1 METKITRKFG
11 LLTTIAMIV
20 GIVIGSGIFFKTAD
34 ILTAVDGN
42 LWLSSLGWVLGAVG
56 IIFGGLTIATYAKKE
71 DTVGGIITYS
81 EMAWGKT
88 FGYLTGWFQVVFY
101 YPALT
106 AIISWVAAAYI
117 LVLFG
122 APGPFSTGEFT
133 TFSWVLTV
141 LVMGFFFIF
150 NSFATKKAGQFQSF
164 AMIVKVTAL
173 IILALAGLF
182 LGNPVE
188 ALSSS
193 ISTGTTSGLFIAL
206 IAIAFSYDGWLVAPS
221 IAHEIKNPKRN
232 LPLALTFGPVIIMSI
247 YLAYTIGITSL
258 LSVDRVIEL
267 GQGAVGEAATMIFGS
282 IGPKLVYVGVVISIL
297 GTINGLILG
306 YMRLPYALAVR
317 NEIPMST
324 TLAKINTKYDIPLY
338 SALLT
343 FVISLIWLFLHFM
356 STTGVMDYGIMLF
369 NGLEIDGLPIVL
381 TYVFYVM
388 LYIGVLKKA
397 KADTMGVWNGYV
409 FPILAIIGASF
420 VLYGGITAPKFNVY
434 FLVSLIGIAAGLLI
448 RPKIKTN

>member
-1 METKITRKFG
+1 MESKVTRKFG
-11 LLTTIAMIV
+11 LLTTTAMIV

-42 LWLSSLGWVLGAVG
+42 LWLSSLGWILGAVG

-88 FGYLTGWFQVVFY
+88 FGYLTGWFQVFFY

-106 AIISWVAAAYI
+106 AIISWVGANYI

-122 APGPFSTGEFT
+122 QPGPFSTGEFT
-133 TFSWVLTV
+133 PFSWLLTI
-141 LVMGFFFIF
+141 LVMVFFFVF
-150 NSFATKKAGQFQSF
+150 NSFATKKAGQFQSA
-164 AMIVKVTAL
+164 AMIIKITLL
-173 IILALAGLF
+173 IVLALFGLVF
-182 LGNPVE
+182 GNPLE
-188 ALSSS
+188 ALTVSTT
-193 ISTGTTSGLFIAL
+193 TGTTSGFFIAL

-232 LPLALTFGPVIIMSI
+232 LPLALTFAPILIMSL
-247 YLAYTIGITSL
+247 YLAYTIGITAIL
-258 LSVDRVIEL
+258 GVDQVIEL
-267 GQGAVGEAATMIFGS
+267 GNAAVGVAASKIFGN
-282 IGPKLVYVGVVISIL
+282 IGPKLVYVGVVISVL

-306 YMRLPYALAVR
+306 YIRLPFALAVR
-317 NEIPMST
+317 NEIPMSSSLSKIDKKYEVP
-324 TLAKINTKYDIPLY
+324 LA

-343 FVISLIWLFLHFM
+343 FIVSLFWLFLHFM
-356 STTGVMDYGIMLF
+356 ATTGVMDYKIMLF

-381 TYVFYVM
+381 TYVFYVL
-388 LYIGVLKKA
+388 LYIGVIKKA
-397 KADTMGVWNGYV
+397 KSENLGFWNGYV
-409 FPILAIIGASF
+409 FPLLAILGASF

-434 FLVSLIGIAAGLLI
+434 FLVSLIGIVAGLLI
-448 RPKIKTN
+448 RPKPKVN